1 MQLLSDELTP
11 GAILQERYEI
21 VQRAGGGGMGTVY
34 QATDR
39 RVAGRVVAIKELKQG
54 GLDQENLKKARE
66 RFEREAA
73 ILSLVQHAHLP
84 RVYDSFEECGRSY
97 LVMEFVEGETL
108 LERMK
113 SMRRPLEPL
122 EALNYAIQLCDVLDY
137 LHNRH
142 EPIIFR
148 DLKPSNIMI
157 RPDGQVIL
165 IDFGIARHFKPGQS
179 GDTEAF
185 GTLGYVAPEVGY
197 AQSDARADIYSLG
210 ATLHHCLTNQVPDY
224 ADLNKPFPSI
234 LGVNAAPPK
243 ELDELILKMVE
254 RDPAKRP
261 ATIAQVQQQLQRIQ
275 ARLSAELT
283 HLSARA
289 TSPLSASSFYSNPTE
304 QLNATTTPHPF
315 DSPLVSL
322 LSRFSALLLAG
333 LGLVLPSFERTIR
346 GWVALLVA
354 QDTRAKIYYWYL
366 HARLR
371 LTATGIWT
379 RPFLLFLA
387 GLLLGTMIFCVEVYA
402 QFGHSSYR
410 VEAGLVFVLFTSII
424 LTGNQLHAAIPRN
437 ILLCCGFFLAVA
449 FLALLISPGFQT
461 PSAGTGQPVM
471 LDLLLIYG
479 VVILALIALV
489 GSTSIKQA
497 APNAPMTRR
506 HWSASFSHF
515 ALLGLAGICL
525 LIQFSMGA
533 QEQIIFA
540 PADVH
545 PFALSLG
552 ASLILNN
559 VIVFLLLA
567 IGAISYLRAFLP
579 VRFTGFDRFLV
590 LLLCLLYLPAQ
601 YTFGLYEFGQVFPGL
616 PQASAVA
623 LNLVLLAFPL
633 LLSLLSLF
641 PLPSHFTWIGHLPL
655 LALTILYGW
664 LQNALVGQE
673 PFPLLTQ
680 SPSQV
685 INTLPG
691 LSPPGQLVFYALVAA
706 SLLLLM
712 RALLFAAARA
722 TSAGDRIALFVVTV
736 GMGALQWAFWQ
747 GAQDFSQNTSLL
759 YAALLSLF
767 LGGLA
772 ICCAFISSAI
782 AAFSALSERY
792 GKYNW
797 LARLLLALDRTLVLS
812 VTIISLLL
820 LNFFGGQG
828 GPLAYPFA
836 IQGLIGAATT
846 TVLSVRLIFTVM
858 LALFG
863 LIALIR
869 LRAAVGWPERVTLLL
884 CGIAGVLLLT
894 DANNVQRLGILSA
907 NTQALPGNPFS
918 ALNLD
923 QVIALCILIVALF
936 SLFWLLRTTIRS
948 DRVPLGIIFGSAAFF
963 ALLNALFPL
972 PFFLLTALFLLLLG
986 TPIAAH
992 IEQVRRGDATA
1003 QVGGAMQQ
1011 TVPVG
1016 QRVL

>member
-84 RVYDSFEECGRSY
+84 SVYDSFEECGRSY

-108 LERMK
+108 HERMK
-113 SMRRPLEPL
+113 AMRRPLEPL
-122 EALNYAIQLCDVLDY
+122 VALNYAIQLCDVLDY

-234 LGVNAAPPK
+234 LGINAAPPK

-261 ATIAQVQQQLQRIQ
+261 ANIAQVQQKLQRIQ

-283 HLSARA
+283 QLLARDTSPSLAATFYSSPTEQLHAAA
-289 TSPLSASSFYSNPTE
+289 TSPLT
-304 QLNATTTPHPF
+304 
-315 DSPLVSL
+315 SPLVSL
-322 LSRFSALLLAG
+322 LGRISALLLAG
-333 LGLVLPSFERTIR
+333 VGLVLPSFERTIR
-346 GWVALLVA
+346 SWVALLVVR
-354 QDTRAKIYYWYL
+354 DTRAKIYDWYL

-379 RPFLLFLA
+379 RSFLLFLA
-387 GLLLGTMIFCVEVYA
+387 GLLLGTMIFCVEAYA

-424 LTGNQLHAAIPRN
+424 LTGNQLHAAVPRN

-461 PSAGTGQPVM
+461 PSVGTGQSVM

-497 APNAPMTRR
+497 ATNAPAPATGR

-515 ALLGLAGICL
+515 ALLGLTGICL
-525 LIQFSMGA
+525 LIQFSVGA

-540 PADVH
+540 PADVR
-545 PFALSLG
+545 PFALSLDT
-552 ASLILNN
+552 SFSLNN
-559 VIVFLLLA
+559 AIVCLLIA

-601 YTFGLYEFGQVFPGL
+601 YTFGLYEFGQMFPGL

-680 SPSQV
+680 SPFQV

-691 LSPPGQLVFYALVAA
+691 LSPSGQIVFYALVAA

-712 RALLFAAARA
+712 RALWFAAARA
-722 TSAGDRIALFVVTV
+722 TSAGDRIALFVITV
-736 GMGALQWAFWQ
+736 GMGALQWVFWQ
-747 GAQDFSQNTSLL
+747 EAQALPGFSQNTSLL
-759 YAALLSLF
+759 YASLLSLF

-772 ICCAFISSAI
+772 ICCAFASSAI

-797 LARLLLALDRTLVLS
+797 LARLLMALDRTLVLG

-828 GPLAYPFA
+828 GPLAYAFA
-836 IQGLIGAATT
+836 IQGLVGATVT
-846 TVLSVRLIFTVM
+846 TVLSVGLIFTIV

-863 LIALIR
+863 FIALVR
-869 LRAAVGWPERVTLLL
+869 LRAAVGWPERVLLLL
-884 CGIAGVLLLT
+884 CGAVGVSLLT
-894 DANNVQRLGILSA
+894 DPNNVQHLGIFSA
-907 NTQALPGNPFS
+907 NTQAVAGNPFS

-923 QVIALCILIVALF
+923 QVVAFCILIVALL
-936 SLFWLLRTTIRS
+936 SLFWLLRTNIRS

-963 ALLNALFPL
+963 ALLNTLSPL

-986 TPIAAH
+986 MPIAAR
-992 IEQVRRGDATA
+992 IEQVRRGDAT
-1003 QVGGAMQQ
+1003 
-1011 TVPVG
+1011 VPIK
-1016 QRVL
+1016 